1 MSGKKRP
8 EDPSSQHR
16 EDGLEDRLHNTKF
29 LLKQY
34 RRIAYSVQVS
44 ENELNLRMEME
55 HGTKL
60 STFEANAEL
69 AGVDLT
75 GTKLEGYTKSV
86 IA

>member
-44 ENELNLRMEME
+44 ENELNLRMEMDMQ
-55 HGTKL
+55 
-60 STFEANAEL
+60 L
-69 AGVDLT
+69 AVPAQ
-75 GTKLEGYTKSV
+75 V
-86 IA
+86 

>member
-8 EDPSSQHR
+8 ADPSSQHK

-75 GTKLEGYTKSV
+75 GTKLEG
-86 IA
+86 